1 MVVKRSIKITKMRYY
16 IPLYARK
23 EARKGLKIRAKRS
36 KSKKAGLSRAEAKKL
51 GIASGVARA
60 YQLSINKSISE
71 KDAKKVARFYS
82 RFKNKR
88 SKKANEA
95 LMLWGGRKY
104 GKALYKKIYG
114 NKKRK

>member
-1 MVVKRSIKITKMRYY
+1 VVAKKGSSVVKMRYY
-16 IPLYARK
+16 IPLYAK
-23 EARKGLKIRAKRS
+23 KAARKGLKIRAKRS
-36 KSKKAGLSRAEAKKL
+36 KSKKAGLSITEAKKL

-104 GKALYKKIYG
+104 GKALYKKIY
-114 NKKRK
+114 KSKRK

>member
-1 MVVKRSIKITKMRYY
+1 MVVKKGSSVVKMRYY
-16 IPLYARK
+16 IPLYAR
-23 EARKGLKIRAKRS
+23 EAARKGLKIRAKRS

-60 YQLSINKSISE
+60 YQLSVNKNISE
-71 KDAKKVARFYS
+71 KDAKSIARFYA

-95 LMLWGGRKY
+95 LLLWGSRRY
-104 GKALYKKIYG
+104 GKALYKKLY
-114 NKKRK
+114 KSKRK